1 MRSSGQSTETDREED
16 VNPLI
21 CIRGSASPGH
31 SYPMTPLHVKNA
43 GDSPMQ
49 VTYSANPGYA
59 MTWLKVSPVEILPGE
74 SASIPVT
81 LAVPSNAGSGEAY
94 VILTAGG
101 ARFDVRFSV
110 GVPPPRECVAAG
122 DKPPQGTSPLVFL
135 WLIVLVVIVL
145 VAFWVR
151 RRLAGRV
158 LTGKPR
164 PRRGARPRPPFR
176 SCSGRGSCKVQGACL
191 ASFAH
196 AAALDGRGVGGPAH
210 RRLPGFRTTDG
221 LTMRMPTGSRYAAA
235 SPWRMARPGPLRI
248 RASERGMPGPR

>member
-1 MRSSGQSTETDREED
+1 MRSSGQPTETDREED

-43 GDSPMQ
+43 GDSPME

-110 GVPPPRECVAAG
+110 GVSPPRECVAAG
-122 DKPPQGTSPLVFL
+122 YKPPQGTSSLSFL
-135 WLIVLVVIVL
+135 WLILIVVIVL

-151 RRLAGRV
+151 RRLAGR
-158 LTGKPR
+158 
-164 PRRGARPRPPFR
+164 
-176 SCSGRGSCKVQGACL
+176 
-191 ASFAH
+191 
-196 AAALDGRGVGGPAH
+196 
-210 RRLPGFRTTDG
+210 
-221 LTMRMPTGSRYAAA
+221 
-235 SPWRMARPGPLRI
+235 
-248 RASERGMPGPR
+248 E

>member
-1 MRSSGQSTETDREED
+1 M
-16 VNPLI
+16 NPLI

-59 MTWLKVSPVEILPGE
+59 MSWLKVSPVEILPGE

-122 DKPPQGTSPLVFL
+122 YKPPQGTSPLVFL

-164 PRRGARPRPPFR
+164 TEARSASAAPFPILWWPWQLQ
-176 SCSGRGSCKVQGACL
+176 SPG
-191 ASFAH
+191 
-196 AAALDGRGVGGPAH
+196 
-210 RRLPGFRTTDG
+210 RLPGILCSCSCARRTGRWWTC
-221 LTMRMPTGSRYAAA
+221 A
-235 SPWRMARPGPLRI
+235 SPVSRFPDYRWAHDEDANWLQIRGSITLADGKTWAFEDPCLRTWDAR
-248 RASERGMPGPR
+248 S